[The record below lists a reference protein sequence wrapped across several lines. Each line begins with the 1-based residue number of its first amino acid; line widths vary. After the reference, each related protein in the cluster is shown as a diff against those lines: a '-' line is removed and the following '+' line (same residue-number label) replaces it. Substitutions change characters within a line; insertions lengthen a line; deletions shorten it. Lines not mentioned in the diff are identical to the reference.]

1 VSNWSVIEQALVT
14 WAAAKSGLGTGK
26 VLWAE
31 SNARRPD
38 GAFVTLRIADVTA
51 FTVMDEIE
59 IIDHT
64 GDLVAPDAGE
74 EIEFKAHALREFGV
88 NVQCYAPPS
97 GKAMPRG
104 ASSPRA
110 VLEGMSA
117 SLFLPSVQDAFEAA
131 GCSLLDRGPILYVP
145 EIVGA
150 GFEARAV
157 MDLRFYVADTASE
170 FTTYIE
176 RVQANGE
183 DDLDQPGS
191 GPDVDVEI

>member
-1 VSNWSVIEQALVT
+1 MSDWSTIEQALVT
-14 WAAAKSGLGTGK
+14 WAAAKSGLGAGK

-51 FTVMDEIE
+51 FTVLDEVE
-59 IIDHT
+59 VVDHT
-64 GDLVAPDAGE
+64 GDLDPPDEGE
-74 EIEFKAHALREFGV
+74 EIEFRVHALREFGV

-97 GKAMPRG
+97 GKALPRG
-104 ASSPRA
+104 AGSPRA
-110 VLEGMSA
+110 VLEAMSA
-117 SLFLPSVQDAFEAA
+117 SLSLPSVQDAFEAA
-131 GCSLLDRGPILYVP
+131 GCSLLDRGPIQFVP

-176 RVQANGE
+176 RVQATGE
-183 DDLDQPGS
+183 DDLNQPGS